1 MQSGISNIRYK
12 CYLESFPKAALL
24 SFLTCEGFHT
34 NPSYIE
40 SPEAKNSIINTY
52 QRLIALNIPA
62 TWHIASNQKAD
73 KDTVSL
79 ELWLFWF
86 DNKHTNVIEKDI
98 QLKQLQGKVDIAMTY
113 KFRGSMLHIFQKQ
126 KVDPSTGIK

>member
-1 MQSGISNIRYK
+1 M
-12 CYLESFPKAALL
+12 L

-40 SPEAKNSIINTY
+40 SPESKNSIINAY
-52 QRLIALNIPA
+52 QHLIALNIPA
-62 TWHIASNQKAD
+62 TWHIASNQKTD

-98 QLKQLQGKVDIAMTY
+98 QLKQLQGKVHIAMNY
-113 KFRGSMLHIFQKQ
+113 KFRGSMLHVLQKQ